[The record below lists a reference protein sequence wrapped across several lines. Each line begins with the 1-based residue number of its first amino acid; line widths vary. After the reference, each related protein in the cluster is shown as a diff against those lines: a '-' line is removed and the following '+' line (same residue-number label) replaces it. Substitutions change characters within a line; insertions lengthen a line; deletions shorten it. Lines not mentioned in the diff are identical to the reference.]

1 MNVKSAFL
9 LTVLGALSTLALADD
24 HIVDFDHEVDFSGIK
39 TFTLRKAEIR
49 INQPDIRHPIVQER
63 STAAIREMLIAR
75 GLKETAENA
84 DVMVDWELTGQGFA
98 INPWGRAIPTNN
110 TRTGNR
116 GQAPDDFLEGLLVV
130 DIVRRENELLI
141 WRGVYRDKESDTAKL
156 AKNLTGDIKKLFAQY
171 PGKK

>member
-9 LTVLGALSTLALADD
+9 LVVLTALSSVALADD
-24 HIVDFDHEVDFSGIK
+24 HIVDFDREVDFSGIK

-84 DVMVDWELTGQGFA
+84 DVVVDWELTGQGFA

-171 PGKK
+171 PGKR